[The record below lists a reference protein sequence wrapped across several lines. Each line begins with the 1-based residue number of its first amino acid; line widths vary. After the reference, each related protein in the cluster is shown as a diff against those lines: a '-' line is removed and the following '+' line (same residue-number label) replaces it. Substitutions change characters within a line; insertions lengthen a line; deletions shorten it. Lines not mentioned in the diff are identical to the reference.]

1 MERVFSCAGLIL
13 SSRRTR
19 LSEQLFKD
27 LIFLKVIQTLLCTG
41 PLVFYLNQLLLFSD
55 IVDDVY
61 FLFFTCFIFVREI
74 VICQSIIDFFL
85 CNKDF

>member
-13 SSRRTR
+13 SSRCTR

-27 LIFLKVIQTLLCTG
+27 LIFLKAIQTLLCTC

-55 IVDDVY
+55 IANDVY
-61 FLFFTCFIFVREI
+61 FLFLTCFIFVREK
-74 VICQSIIDFFL
+74 VICQSFIDFFL